1 MKSNIDDKCGE
12 LFKDI
17 KFKKAYRFV
26 TFKVDQEKVVSKYR
40 RRFPKLSGKE
50 KATGKASCRLY
61 PPKNPG
67 CASSIWSTPATTA

>member
-17 KFKKAYRFV
+17 KFKKVHRFV
-26 TFKVDQEKVVSKYR
+26 TFKVEQEKVVGIGRLRYL
-40 RRFPKLSGKE
+40 KLSGRG
-50 KATGKASCRLY
+50 KATGRASWRHFPL
-61 PPKNPG
+61 KSPG